1 MKIGFI
7 TSMVQSHLSIHMRD
21 YSVLTNNFHED
32 NNVSAYSLY
41 TISFWFKGEI
51 SIKTNKKIVIAFIDN

>member
-1 MKIGFI
+1 M
-7 TSMVQSHLSIHMRD
+7 HMRD

-51 SIKTNKKIVIAFIDN
+51 TIKTNKKIVIAFIDN